1 MMVIKGVFQVFSS
14 FIPETSAE
22 NNINNDMETE
32 RSCRDIQE
40 QKVYSHKRKLFIKD
54 M

>member
-22 NNINNDMETE
+22 NNINNDTIPSKII
-32 RSCRDIQE
+32 RT
-40 QKVYSHKRKLFIKD
+40 LTL
-54 M
+54 